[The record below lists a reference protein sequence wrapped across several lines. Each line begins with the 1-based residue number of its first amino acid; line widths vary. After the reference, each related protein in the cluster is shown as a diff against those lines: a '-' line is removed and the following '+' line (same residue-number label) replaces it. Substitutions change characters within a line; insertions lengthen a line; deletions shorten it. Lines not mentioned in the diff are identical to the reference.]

1 MRRSRRSATFEVA
14 RRSHYR
20 QLLHRPQGYGDHVTL
35 QRVAQA
41 DAGIESTGDDIAE
54 IVVDRDIERD
64 LRVALAERGEVRLHQ
79 SSVRDVPGVD
89 AQQAM
94 WALGEISRLLYRITN
109 LSQCGR
115 ERAEQLRPG
124 LGERNTAGRAVEQA
138 YVHLRFELLD
148 GFRDRRRG
156 YVELF

>member
-1 MRRSRRSATFEVA
+1 MFEVA
-14 RRSHYR
+14 RRTYYR

-41 DAGIESTGDDIAE
+41 DAGIESAGDDIAQ

-64 LRVALAERGEVRLHQ
+64 LRVALAERREARLNQ

-89 AQQAM
+89 AKHAV

-109 LSQCGR
+109 L
-115 ERAEQLRPG
+115 
-124 LGERNTAGRAVEQA
+124 
-138 YVHLRFELLD
+138 
-148 GFRDRRRG
+148 
-156 YVELF
+156 

>member
-1 MRRSRRSATFEVA
+1 MRRSRSSATFEVA
-14 RRSHYR
+14 RRTHYR

-64 LRVALAERGEVRLHQ
+64 LRVALAERGEVRLNQ
-79 SSVRDVPGVD
+79 SIVRDVPGVD

-94 WALGEISRLLYRITN
+94 RALDWI
-109 LSQCGR
+109 
-115 ERAEQLRPG
+115 A
-124 LGERNTAGRAVEQA
+124 RNAAP
-138 YVHLRFELLD
+138 
-148 GFRDRRRG
+148 
-156 YVELF
+156 